1 MESNVLLPTS
11 LKWDKMEEIKKTP
24 YDWCLDANMRILDLF
39 NSEESWYY
47 TNDVDKEHFMDW
59 LSVKSVKPNSTPR
72 KTDMYL
78 EYRMYGVVPY
88 NISPIQAGIQ
98 FGHAVVEYQQNTRDM
113 GKITDIYN
121 KWAIQDKTF
130 IICNGGT
137 TNENPDDKW
146 YGSMQKFRDGLKEN
160 DILFAEFREPD
171 LNNTLT
177 AVVFLVDER
186 VFNDVLYPNYVNM
199 PEPWKGKGVGYGSK
213 GKFTTPSAE
222 EQYKYDVENARNREK
237 WVEKIGGPKNDYLR
251 KVTNKN
257 VLRLANN

>member
-1 MESNVLLPTS
+1 
-11 LKWDKMEEIKKTP
+11 MEEIKKTP